1 MKAALVITTLF
12 LLFALAQLPCE
23 PDLTNDYALTK
34 FERCEQAYRGSD
46 DIIKC
51 KGYK

>member
-12 LLFALAQLPCE
+12 MLFALAQLPCE

-34 FERCEQAYRGSD
+34 FERCEQAYRGSH
-46 DIIKC
+46 DITKC
-51 KGYK
+51 EEYK

>member
-23 PDLTNDYALTK
+23 PDLTGDYALTK
-34 FERCEQAYRGSD
+34 FERCEQAYKGSH